1 MTRILIV
8 DDEAPVLAA
17 LRRALRQRFGTR
29 LQVET
34 RTDPHDALA
43 CVRDRHYDIVMS
55 DLRMPEIDGI
65 TLLTLVSTLRPAT
78 VRLLLTASAD
88 FETAQRAINDA
99 GLFRYLTKPWLEA
112 ELGAHMEAAIAEAAR
127 RQPPVENTHERER
140 LRLEALEPGLTH
152 VEWGPQ
158 GEVLMPP
165 LTSSASNVP
174 DIELPT
180 VEPWPQRL
188 LDGPR

>member
-17 LRRALRQRFGTR
+17 LRRALRQRFGNR

-34 RTDPHDALA
+34 RTDPHEALA

-55 DLRMPEIDGI
+55 DLRMPEIDGV
-65 TLLTLVSTLRPAT
+65 TFLTLVSTLRPST
-78 VRLLLTASAD
+78 VRLLLTGSAD

-99 GLFRYLTKPWLEA
+99 GLFRYLTKPWLDA
-112 ELGAHMEAAIAEAAR
+112 ELSAHMEAAIAEAAQR
-127 RQPPVENTHERER
+127 KPPAESADEQER

-152 VEWGPQ
+152 VEWGPH

-165 LTSSASNVP
+165 LTSPVIDTPA
-174 DIELPT
+174 D
-180 VEPWPQRL
+180 
-188 LDGPR
+188 